1 MMKVVNKIVKAVKT
15 IVTKF
20 NSSILADVLKNILN
34 SYKNTIRKNFG
45 KIGTA
50 VQLVV
55 PVGLSML
62 SVSVLAKLALS
73 CLFLFVVRVI
83 KEVDSKMNN
92 RHYDGLPV
100 PRERFTHVDSNGF
113 AEFTTDSIQDVL
125 MYMTELEEF
134 FVSKGIMK

>member
-1 MMKVVNKIVKAVKT
+1 MRFVNT
-15 IVTKF
+15 IAAKLR
-20 NSSILADVLKNILN
+20 SSILADVLNNILH

-45 KIGTA
+45 NIGKA

-55 PVGLSML
+55 PVCLSML
-62 SVSVLAKLALS
+62 SVSLLAKLALS

-100 PRERFTHVDSNGF
+100 PRERFTHVDGNGF
-113 AEFTTDSIQDVL
+113 TEFTTDNIQDVL

>member
-1 MMKVVNKIVKAVKT
+1 MRI
-15 IVTKF
+15 
-20 NSSILADVLKNILN
+20 
-34 SYKNTIRKNFG
+34 YFG
-45 KIGTA
+45 NVGNA
-50 VQLVV
+50 FQLVV
-55 PVGLSML
+55 PVCLSML
-62 SVSVLAKLALS
+62 SVSLLAKLALS

-100 PRERFTHVDSNGF
+100 PRERFTHVDNNGF
-113 AEFTTDSIQDVL
+113 TEFTTDNIQDVL